1 MNSFISL
8 FLFIGLVYGQ
18 DGPNPER
25 YKISPEGDRV
35 FIDLFRLWD
44 KKNSVPKNPIVFIG
58 SSSIRKWSTAEYF
71 PDMPIINRGF
81 GGAHISDVN
90 HYINETV
97 LKYKLRIIVFYAGDN
112 DIAYGKTPE
121 IVLDDYIYF
130 VKNIHTILS
139 NTKIIFIPI
148 KPSLRRWSYWTKMKE
163 ANNLIYNYTN
173 KNPLLYYIDT
183 SSPMLDNNGIPVS
196 SLYVNDSLHLSIDGY
211 DLWSRLLEPILR
223 TELK

>member
-1 MNSFISL
+1 
-8 FLFIGLVYGQ
+8 
-18 DGPNPER
+18 
-25 YKISPEGDRV
+25 
-35 FIDLFRLWD
+35 
-44 KKNSVPKNPIVFIG
+44 
-58 SSSIRKWSTAEYF
+58 
-71 PDMPIINRGF
+71 MPIINRGF

-97 LKYKLRIIVFYAGDN
+97 LKYKPRIIVFYAGDN

-163 ANNLIYNYTN
+163 ANNLIYNYTT